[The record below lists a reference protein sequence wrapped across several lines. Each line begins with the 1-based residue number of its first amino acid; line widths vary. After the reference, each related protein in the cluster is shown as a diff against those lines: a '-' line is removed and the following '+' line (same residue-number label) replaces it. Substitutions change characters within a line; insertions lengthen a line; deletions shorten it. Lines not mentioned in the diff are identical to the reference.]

1 MFQYAARNAI
11 LPVVTQISMAIAFIA
26 GGALFVEIVFN
37 YPGLGNLMLKGVQA
51 RDYPLIQALMLIIV
65 VCVLSANFIADLL
78 YLWLD
83 PRLRK

>member
-1 MFQYAARNAI
+1 
-11 LPVVTQISMAIAFIA
+11 
-26 GGALFVEIVFN
+26 
-37 YPGLGNLMLKGVQA
+37 MLKGVQA